1 MKLDVSKFKGGID
14 LGRIEKTVKSLL
26 DRTPKDDS
34 LKFAKLAKSK
44 PKEIKWVT
52 MPRQRWAIAY
62 NSKTMLR
69 TNSDVFSSELAV
81 YNYPIGLNTMPT
93 PKKFLASIEF
103 AQLFS
108 SMEWPGADLRPE
120 KKYRKLRSPGVI
132 EVIYP

>member
-1 MKLDVSKFKGGID
+1 MKVDVN
-14 LGRIEKTVKSLL
+14 TVKSKLHEILL
-26 DRTPKDDS
+26 KYTKDES
-34 LKFAKLAKSK
+34 QKFTRLMKSK
-44 PKEIKWVT
+44 PKTIKWVT

-81 YNYPIGLNTMPT
+81 YNYPIGLNTMST
-93 PKKFLASIEF
+93 PKKFLPAIEF

-132 EVIYP
+132 DVIYP